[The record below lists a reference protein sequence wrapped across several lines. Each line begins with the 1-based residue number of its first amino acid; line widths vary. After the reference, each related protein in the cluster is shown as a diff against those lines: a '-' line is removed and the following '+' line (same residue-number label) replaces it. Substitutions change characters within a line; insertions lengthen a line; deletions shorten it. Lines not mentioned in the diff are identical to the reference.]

1 MKIKRTFIY
10 VFSVFLAL
18 SAHADDKYLNNKAK
32 SVVESIDYYL
42 RAKKNYPN
50 QDSSRNLRKAQRDAL
65 QFNNTLVYGDIGTPS
80 DKSMRL
86 NLEAD
91 IDYYTDECQRN
102 KTMTT
107 ICKASADQLVAY
119 KAKYQTD
126 YKPKAPA
133 YPDIDLEKYTYSIN
147 GKTYDLKNRK
157 YVSAGETPKASTPVA
172 KTTVSA
178 PVTVSA
184 PATVSAVTS
193 VSSTATA
200 SQTVKETKGYEYTC
214 EWDNA
219 LPPRKLLYAP
229 GCSGSGKVCSGFVKC
244 TKNGFKINR
253 LATCGAEFCTDVTPT
268 ECAKQRGYGSKTVT
282 ADGQAVPHSKSDS
295 QQTNGKGVN

>member
-1 MKIKRTFIY
+1 MKIKNIFIY
-10 VFSVFLAL
+10 AFSAFLAL
-18 SAHADDKYLNNKAK
+18 SAHADENYLNNKAK
-32 SVVESIDYYL
+32 SVIDSIDYYL

-65 QFNNTLVYGDIGTPS
+65 QFNNTLIHGDKGTPTDQS
-80 DKSMRL
+80 IRL
-86 NLEAD
+86 NAEAD
-91 IDYYTDECQRN
+91 IDYYTDECNRN
-102 KTMTT
+102 KAMTT
-107 ICKASADQLVAY
+107 ICKASTDQLAAY
-119 KAKYQTD
+119 KGKYNTD

-133 YPDIDLEKYTYSIN
+133 YPEIDLEKYTYNLN

-157 YVSAGETPKASTPVA
+157 YVTATAETPKASTPIA

-184 PATVSAVTS
+184 VASVSA
-193 VSSTATA
+193 TATT
-200 SQTVKETKGYEYTC
+200 SYEYTC

-253 LATCGAEFCTDVTPT
+253 LATCGAEFCTDATPT

-282 ADGQAVPHSKSDS
+282 ADGQAVPHSKSGD
-295 QQTNGKGVN
+295 QQNSGKGVN